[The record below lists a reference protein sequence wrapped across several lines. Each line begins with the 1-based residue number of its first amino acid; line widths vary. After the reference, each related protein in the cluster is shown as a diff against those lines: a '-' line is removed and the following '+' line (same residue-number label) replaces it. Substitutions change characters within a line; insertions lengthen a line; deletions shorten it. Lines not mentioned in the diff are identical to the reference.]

1 MRRAVLLVAIVNFA
15 YFFVGYAVAKKIGS
29 VALFADSIDFLE
41 DAAVSFLVVMA
52 LGWSATQR
60 AIVGMGLAALLLVPA
75 FAALWTAWRKLS
87 SPIPPDASLLM
98 FTAVGALAI
107 NFSCAFFLT
116 KYRAKGGN
124 LIRAA
129 YFSARND
136 AFANFAIIS
145 AGAVTHFWSS
155 GWPDLI
161 VGIGIAAMNAD
172 AAFEV
177 WKTARGDFKLS

>member
-15 YFFVGYAVAKKIGS
+15 YFFVEYAVGKKIGS

-41 DAAVSFLVVMA
+41 DAAVNFLVVMA
-52 LGWSATQR
+52 LGWSTTKR

-87 SPIPPDASLLM
+87 SPVPPDASILM

-107 NFSCAFFLT
+107 NVSCAFFLA
-116 KYRAKGGN
+116 KYRAKGGS

-136 AFANFAIIS
+136 AFANLAMIT
-145 AGAVTHFWSS
+145 AGALTHVWSS

-161 VGIGIAAMNAD
+161 VGIGIAALNAD
-172 AAFEV
+172 AAVEV
-177 WKTARGDFKLS
+177 WKTARGEFELS